1 MKKICFF
8 SGDITRSGGTER
20 VSTVIANQL
29 VKNKKFNICFLS
41 LWENNDK
48 LFYTLNDKIKRYTL
62 FEKVTSGKRILTYVH
77 RLRKFVKSNNIDVLI
92 DIDGILDL
100 YSIPAL
106 RGVKCKLI
114 SWEQFSFYVNP
125 YVGYRKITRKWAAKK
140 ADAIVVLTE
149 EDRKNHEREVN
160 VKGILRRIYNPIEIG
175 NGEDICY
182 NMKSKIIISAGT
194 LNYNKGFDML
204 IDVAKIVLKKH
215 NDWRWVVCGEGE
227 ERKRLEEKIE
237 KNNLT
242 ENLILKGNVSNI
254 EEYYRKSAIF
264 VLTSRTEGFGLVLT
278 EAKKEGLPC
287 VSFRCPAGPSEIILD
302 DINGYLLDCFDI
314 EQMAEKINQLIEN
327 QDIRKKFSDNSMV
340 GTEKFNIDK
349 ISEQWME
356 LIEQI

>member
-140 ADAIVVLTE
+140 ADAFVVLTE
-149 EDRKNHEREVN
+149 EDRKNYEREVN